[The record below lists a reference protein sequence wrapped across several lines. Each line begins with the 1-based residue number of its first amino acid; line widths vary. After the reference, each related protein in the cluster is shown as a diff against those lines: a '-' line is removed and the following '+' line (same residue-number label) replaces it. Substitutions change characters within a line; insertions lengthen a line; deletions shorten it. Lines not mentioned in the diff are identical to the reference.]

1 MKSMLVNCLDKY
13 RESQLNNEELANL
26 IWAYFLTEKGWHI
39 PLTKDF
45 GRLDTARRLIGMA
58 DEVLYS
64 GDHDRAHPY
73 LRDFDPNEAIN
84 GGYTDRYKKKK
95 QRKK

>member
-1 MKSMLVNCLDKY
+1 
-13 RESQLNNEELANL
+13 
-26 IWAYFLTEKGWHI
+26 
-39 PLTKDF
+39 
-45 GRLDTARRLIGMA
+45 MA

-95 QRKK
+95 TKKKVK